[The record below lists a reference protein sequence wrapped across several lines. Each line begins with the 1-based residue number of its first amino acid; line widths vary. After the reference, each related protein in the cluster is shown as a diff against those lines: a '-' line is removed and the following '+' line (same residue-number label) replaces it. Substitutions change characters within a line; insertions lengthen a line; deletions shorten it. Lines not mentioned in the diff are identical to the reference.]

1 LNRIS
6 RNNLVDDWL
15 KVRKTK
21 KATNTETAF
30 KAFIS
35 ELKSRKCNIKR
46 KMLKIA
52 ATNSW
57 TDLNIVGL
65 II

>member
-1 LNRIS
+1 LNTDQ
-6 RNNLVDDWL
+6 NNLVDDWL

-35 ELKSRKCNIKR
+35 ELESRKCNIEKC
-46 KMLKIA
+46 LKLQQQIA
-52 ATNSW
+52 GA
-57 TDLNIVGL
+57 DLNIVGL